1 MYCIFKINQVG
12 KYIAYILVY
21 VYEPKSRTLV
31 RFFRMFKIKF
41 RYIFNMFQ
49 VMQYVFINFQLPL

>member
-21 VYEPKSRTLV
+21 VYEPKSR
-31 RFFRMFKIKF
+31 KS
-41 RYIFNMFQ
+41 
-49 VMQYVFINFQLPL
+49 